1 MSRLAEDSRF
11 GRRTGP
17 GSNWLTEIAAR
28 EVIAL
33 TQCTVSQRNAHPG
46 ALNRFESLT
55 GCIIRVEAYQYIYV
69 SRAGDQGYRGG
80 SSQGNVGPDVISN
93 LLKA

>member
-1 MSRLAEDSRF
+1 MDRKRVSRLAEGSGF

-28 EVIAL
+28 EVIGL

-46 ALNRFESLT
+46 ALNRFNQSPGALYELKHSN
-55 GCIIRVEAYQYIYV
+55 IYM
-69 SRAGDQGYRGG
+69 YREQVAKVTEVADLRGMWARL
-80 SSQGNVGPDVISN
+80 IY
-93 LLKA
+93 